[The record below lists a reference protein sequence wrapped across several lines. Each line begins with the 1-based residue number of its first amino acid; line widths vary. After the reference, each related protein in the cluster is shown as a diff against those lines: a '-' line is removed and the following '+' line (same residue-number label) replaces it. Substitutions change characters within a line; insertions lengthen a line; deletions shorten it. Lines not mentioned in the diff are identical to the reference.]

1 MFVVLTIQR
10 EERGLLARAADWL
23 GKGPLEVRRRSFLGN
38 GYYHIIDHTG
48 GRPHW
53 ELLAQAVGRAATR
66 LVVAGEEEPPRGSG
80 LRLYDPA
87 IFAGRMTAMAGAQLL
102 RELPDR
108 GRQTTVALVD
118 EDGLFT
124 WCAGELARRCALL
137 RVYTRRPDRYTGLCR
152 ELMEGEGASLVLADG
167 PEGLRESR
175 FAVSPAPTGVWR
187 LPMPV
192 VTVDRSGIQGRPT
205 LNRLEPDLAPELEE
219 TIPPGVPLPLF
230 LGAAWE
236 TGLRRFPWKRGKR
249 QKRQHAAQDS
259 RYPLSPGT
267 RIRPRRGRAGPDSGG
282 TPQGLTM
289 DGKLHIMLSAIC
301 PHFAH
306 FAEKEHLHHGTRDH
320 SDSRRLRRTEK

>member
-102 RELPDR
+102 RELPDG

-236 TGLRRFPWKRGKR
+236 TGLRRFPLDMGIRACRADGR
-249 QKRQHAAQDS
+249 LIPFGQA
-259 RYPLSPGT
+259 LET
-267 RIRPRRGRAGPDSGG
+267 R
-282 TPQGLTM
+282 
-289 DGKLHIMLSAIC
+289 
-301 PHFAH
+301 
-306 FAEKEHLHHGTRDH
+306 
-320 SDSRRLRRTEK
+320 